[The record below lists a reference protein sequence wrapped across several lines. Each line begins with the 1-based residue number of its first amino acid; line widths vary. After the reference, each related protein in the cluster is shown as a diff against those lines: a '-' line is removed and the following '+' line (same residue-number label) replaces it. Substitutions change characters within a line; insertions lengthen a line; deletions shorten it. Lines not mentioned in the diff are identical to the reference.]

1 MSEQD
6 DFPERFH
13 RDRREHGGASQYLD
27 SDQDDQL
34 ARLTEEERV
43 AAGLDAFDPDEV
55 PPATDTPPQPEDITQ
70 NEDWQEERAEFR
82 REEDKG
88 ELGHINEHHPFPP
101 TRYEEYPRPSDR
113 ATRRQ
118 GHAGLGGV
126 DQERQGFLEVQLH
139 GAGVVGEVADRQ
151 VLA

>member
-6 DFPERFH
+6 DFPEQFH

-27 SDQDDQL
+27 NDQDDQL

-43 AAGLDAFDPDEV
+43 AAGLDAYDPDEV

-82 REEDKG
+82 RQEDKG

-101 TRYEEYPRPSDR
+101 TRYE
-113 ATRRQ
+113 
-118 GHAGLGGV
+118 
-126 DQERQGFLEVQLH
+126 
-139 GAGVVGEVADRQ
+139 
-151 VLA
+151 

>member
-6 DFPERFH
+6 DFPEQFH

-27 SDQDDQL
+27 NDQDEQL

-43 AAGLDAFDPDEV
+43 AAGLDAYDPDEV

-82 REEDKG
+82 RQEDEG

-101 TRYEEYPRPSDR
+101 TRYE
-113 ATRRQ
+113 
-118 GHAGLGGV
+118 
-126 DQERQGFLEVQLH
+126 
-139 GAGVVGEVADRQ
+139 
-151 VLA
+151 

>member
-13 RDRREHGGASQYLD
+13 RDRGEHGGVSQRP
-27 SDQDDQL
+27 DDDHL

-43 AAGLDAFDPDEV
+43 AAGLDAYDPDEV

-82 REEDKG
+82 RQEDEG

-101 TRYEEYPRPSDR
+101 TRYD
-113 ATRRQ
+113 
-118 GHAGLGGV
+118 
-126 DQERQGFLEVQLH
+126 
-139 GAGVVGEVADRQ
+139 
-151 VLA
+151 

>member
-13 RDRREHGGASQYLD
+13 RDRREHGGAPKYI
-27 SDQDDQL
+27 DDDEDEQL

-43 AAGLDAFDPDEV
+43 AAGLDAYDPDEV
-55 PPATDTPPQPEDITQ
+55 PPATDTPQPEDITL

-101 TRYEEYPRPSDR
+101 TRYE
-113 ATRRQ
+113 
-118 GHAGLGGV
+118 
-126 DQERQGFLEVQLH
+126 
-139 GAGVVGEVADRQ
+139 
-151 VLA
+151 

>member
-6 DFPERFH
+6 DFPEQFH

-27 SDQDDQL
+27 NDQDEQL

-43 AAGLDAFDPDEV
+43 AAGLDAYDPDEV

-82 REEDKG
+82 RQEDQG

-101 TRYEEYPRPSDR
+101 TRYE
-113 ATRRQ
+113 
-118 GHAGLGGV
+118 
-126 DQERQGFLEVQLH
+126 
-139 GAGVVGEVADRQ
+139 
-151 VLA
+151 

>member
-27 SDQDDQL
+27 NDQDEQL

-43 AAGLDAFDPDEV
+43 AAGLDAYDPDEV

-82 REEDKG
+82 RQEDEG

-101 TRYEEYPRPSDR
+101 TRYE
-113 ATRRQ
+113 
-118 GHAGLGGV
+118 
-126 DQERQGFLEVQLH
+126 
-139 GAGVVGEVADRQ
+139 
-151 VLA
+151 

>member
-1 MSEQD
+1 MTSPSSSTGTAASTEA
-6 DFPERFH
+6 
-13 RDRREHGGASQYLD
+13 RRST
-27 SDQDDQL
+27 SKRRRQL

-43 AAGLDAFDPDEV
+43 AAGLDAYDPDEV

-101 TRYEEYPRPSDR
+101 TRYE
-113 ATRRQ
+113 
-118 GHAGLGGV
+118 
-126 DQERQGFLEVQLH
+126 
-139 GAGVVGEVADRQ
+139 
-151 VLA
+151 